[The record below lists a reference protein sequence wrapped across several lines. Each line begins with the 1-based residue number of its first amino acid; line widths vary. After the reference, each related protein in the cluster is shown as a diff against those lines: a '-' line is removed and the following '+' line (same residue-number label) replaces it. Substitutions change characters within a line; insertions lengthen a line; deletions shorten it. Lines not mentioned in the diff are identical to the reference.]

1 MSRLILSPD
10 RAEAKLRRMACKIV
24 EDHYDVAQVVLV
36 GVGRHGATIGERL
49 SWHAQTFAPGKVVF
63 ETDLHRAK
71 RADACY
77 VLADGVLFTG
87 ETMRWATAEM
97 SDFQPVSVKI
107 AVLVD
112 RGHAK
117 WPLKADYV
125 GLHLATTLRDYVR
138 IETNNQGYHV
148 FLD

>member
-1 MSRLILSPD
+1 MSPD

-24 EDHYDVAQVVLV
+24 EDHYDVPQVVLV
-36 GVGRHGATIGERL
+36 GVGRHGAHVGERL
-49 SWHAQTFAPGKVVF
+49 FWHAQSFVADKVVF
-63 ETDLHRAK
+63 ETDLSRA
-71 RADACY
+71 RRPDACY

-87 ETMRWATAEM
+87 ETMRLATARM
-97 SDFQPVSVKI
+97 SDFQPLSVKV

-112 RGHAK
+112 RGHAR

-138 IETNNQGYHV
+138 IETDNQAYHV